1 MAIDTAAKRASC
13 LGLALII
20 GRCGPIPDGSLAN
33 AADRAHIA
41 YSYSGLVGE
50 SSEIGEPTCIH
61 NLAINPVRLIDM
73 TIAATRSI
81 TMAINPTRSVTITIL
96 ECEG

>member
-13 LGLALII
+13 LGIALVIA
-20 GRCGPIPDGSLAN
+20 RCGPIPDGSLAN
-33 AADRAHIA
+33 AADRAHAA

-50 SSEIGEPTCIH
+50 SSEIGEPACIH
-61 NLAINPVRLIDM
+61 DL
-73 TIAATRSI
+73 TIAAVRSAGVTI
-81 TMAINPTRSVTITIL
+81 AAVRSVTITIE